1 MEKIDISEIR
11 RQFDVNV
18 FGHLELTKDLIDL
31 LDGGK
36 IINVSSMASYGVFP
50 FISPYCASKRCL
62 DMFFNALLVEN
73 KKDIKVVSIKPGVIA
88 TPLWGKS
95 VEENSKYIENCKGY
109 EKEMEF
115 LISNAQK
122 NESKGLS
129 ADKVVDVILKAD
141 GAKNPKLTYTV
152 GRDAVAARIIAKMPQ
167 SLINRLVK
175 LGTKLRIK
183 N

>member
-1 MEKIDISEIR
+1 
-11 RQFDVNV
+11 
-18 FGHLELTKDLIDL
+18 
-31 LDGGK
+31 
-36 IINVSSMASYGVFP
+36 
-50 FISPYCASKRCL
+50 
-62 DMFFNALLVEN
+62 
-73 KKDIKVVSIKPGVIA
+73 
-88 TPLWGKS
+88 
-95 VEENSKYIENCKGY
+95 
-109 EKEMEF
+109 MEF
-115 LISNAQK
+115 LISNAKK

-175 LGTKLRIK
+175 LGMKLRIK